1 MIKQEQAGKILY
13 ICDGIKCAECHEY
26 CKHTTDISHAKNFEK
41 GGDCYVEKD
50 AEALYNKGI
59 EEQKA
64 EREML
69 GSQIKVLKKRLNY
82 KYVEIERLKA
92 ENASRQK
99 AIEDFIA
106 KKCCLKCDTAEM
118 LVKEFC
124 EQIEMSLYAEF
135 DGMIPSIVSDKIDEL
150 LKDYGIGDEVTSR
163 INLRLGVTEKDI
175 KIMAKALREY
185 AKNHPNPK
193 CHADEAKCLAHLI
206 EYQRQKMEE

>member
-1 MIKQEQAGKILY
+1 MDKEKQIEEMAKIVDEMY
-13 ICDGIKCAECHEY
+13 NVYTTTAEDIADG
-26 CKHTTDISHAKNFEK
+26 
-41 GGDCYVEKD
+41 
-50 AEALYNKGI
+50 LYNAGYRKTFASDLASDTQKAFKEGYVKGI

-64 EREML
+64 
-69 GSQIKVLKKRLNY
+69 
-82 KYVEIERLKA
+82 EIERLKA

-99 AIEDFIA
+99 AIESFIS

-175 KIMAKALREY
+175 EIMAAALREY
-185 AKNHPNPK
+185 ANNHPNPK
-193 CHADEAKCLAHLI
+193 CHANEANDLAHLI
-206 EYQRQKMEE
+206 EYQRRKIKE